1 MRFHVSGVGAIG
13 TLLSFHLKRTS
24 RRLIEEP
31 NSIKSLPH
39 TSSIPYLPSPF
50 NLGIILRLRKQGI
63 AKHISRKLQNS
74 VTVERNHARERESG
88 FGAIYK
94 GLNDQIG
101 GVFGGSNSSSQV
113 RSPDDESLPG
123 SSRLEELG
131 YPKGSIDAL
140 IVTTKAHTT
149 LSALRPLVP
158 HITSATTIVLLQN
171 GQGVLDLLL
180 EKLFT
185 DPAKRPHFILAST
198 THGAFTINKLHCV
211 HAANGRI
218 DIGIVPNQ
226 TLGKDY
232 ERLLEQST
240 TSIEEAKEG
249 EGENMQG
256 ISSPSTIYSRL
267 LPPQKKQRPKEER
280 RNHLQGPPLLDISA
294 IPSMPSTQTLLYT
307 MSTLLNLPLSVT
319 WHPIRNFQ
327 MLSLKKLVVNAC
339 INPVTALVEC
349 RNGDLFGNKYASNT
363 IRDLCSE
370 ISLILETLAQRAHIR
385 QDQRLRAEQQL
396 LLEDDESLSLDWEA
410 LSKSDYLLAPSN
422 TMGNDAQ
429 SGVPALDASL
439 RAGALFREVQR
450 VAQLTAPNYSSMLQ
464 DIQSKAPATEINFIN
479 GYFSRLGKSL
489 GIATPVNDLMVNLI
503 QLKTTRTSSPWTSKM

>member
-24 RRLIEEP
+24 RRLMEEP
-31 NSIKSLPH
+31 NTVKSLPH

-63 AKHISRKLQNS
+63 AKHVQKKLNNS
-74 VTVERNHARERESG
+74 VVVERNHAKERESG
-88 FGAIYK
+88 FGVVYE
-94 GLNDQIG
+94 GLTDRIG
-101 GVFGGSNSSSQV
+101 GIFSK
-113 RSPDDESLPG
+113 SPLQTLPDETLPG

-140 IVTTKAHTT
+140 IVTTKAQNT
-149 LSALRPLVP
+149 LSALRPLLP
-158 HITSATTIVLLQN
+158 QITSATTIVLLQN

-185 DPAKRPHFILAST
+185 DPEKRPHFILAST
-198 THGAFTINKLHCV
+198 THGAWTANKLHCI
-211 HAANGRI
+211 HAASGKI
-218 DIGIVPNQ
+218 DFGVVPNRS
-226 TLGKDY
+226 LGKDY
-232 ERLLEQST
+232 ERILEQIST
-240 TSIEEAKEG
+240 NIEELDESEG
-249 EGENMQG
+249 GEQYERSEPTSYN
-256 ISSPSTIYSRL
+256 RL
-267 LPPQKKQRPKEER
+267 LPPRKGRPKEER
-280 RNHLQGPPLLDISA
+280 RIHLQAPPLLDISA

-327 MLSLKKLVVNAC
+327 LLSLKKLVVNAC

-349 RNGDLFGNKYASNT
+349 RNGDLFGNKYATNT

-385 QDQRLRAEQQL
+385 QAERL
-396 LLEDDESLSLDWEA
+396 ESEEA
-410 LSKSDYLLAPSN
+410 KEETSDNRPSQNWDMMSRSDYLLTPSN
-422 TMGNDAQ
+422 TLGNEID
-429 SGVPALDASL
+429 SGLPALDPSL

-450 VAQLTAPNYSSMLQ
+450 VAQLTAPNFSSMLQ
-464 DIQSKAPATEINFIN
+464 DITSKAPTTEIDFIN
-479 GYFSRLGKSL
+479 GYFSRLGKSM

-503 QLKTTRTSSPWTSKM
+503 QLKTTRTSAPWTSKM